1 MVLQTHAFQWFV
13 PHDGGGSGG
22 SAKNGKK
29 CSHRHLRLVPLHDSP
44 NCPMFYGNAIAFPW
58 CACGDPGRRCG
69 GSKHCG
75 AGSGLRG
82 RGGLSQWLL
91 GGQRRNNHGVGGHQ
105 NLGIIQCEGL
115 TDSGPELVSYRSN
128 FSDGY

>member
-82 RGGLSQWLL
+82 RGAQPVAP
-91 GGQRRNNHGVGGHQ
+91 GGSEAQQPWGRG
-105 NLGIIQCEGL
+105 
-115 TDSGPELVSYRSN
+115 SPESWDN
-128 FSDGY
+128 PM

>member
-1 MVLQTHAFQWFV
+1 MAKPLLSHGVRAVTQ
-13 PHDGGGSGG
+13 DGG
-22 SAKNGKK
+22 
-29 CSHRHLRLVPLHDSP
+29 V
-44 NCPMFYGNAIAFPW
+44 
-58 CACGDPGRRCG
+58 G

-115 TDSGPELVSYRSN
+115 PDSGPELVSFRSTL
-128 FSDGY
+128 SHGY